1 LARQTFDVVL
11 MDVQM
16 PDMDGIE
23 ATAAIRAQAGETPPR
38 RPSPLP
44 ATSAPKPG
52 TCEPL

>member
-1 LARQTFDVVL
+1 MQQLDTELAWV
-11 MDVQM
+11 
-16 PDMDGIE
+16 
-23 ATAAIRAQAGETPPR
+23 AAFWAQAGETPPR